1 MARCP
6 TESRTHTGWW
16 GSTMIEVLGYTFMQ
30 RALIAGLLV
39 AVLCSA
45 VGMFVVL
52 KRLAFI
58 GVGVSHASF
67 GGVAIGFFLG
77 IDPLLSALV
86 FSTGMAV
93 LIGWMSRTGR
103 MSEDSA
109 IGIMFSVSMALGV
122 LLVGLTTGYTVDL
135 FGYLFGNILSVTS
148 EDLLYTLALSAI
160 VLGCVGAFY
169 HQLVY
174 LSFDEEGARASGV
187 PVGALYYML
196 LVLIALTVVVAIKV
210 VGIVL
215 VSALLIIPAAS
226 SLQVLGRLR
235 SCMIAATGLGIFS
248 VLSGLVGSYYFD
260 LATGGTIV
268 LVCGLLFALSFAI
281 GRMR

>member
-1 MARCP
+1 
-6 TESRTHTGWW
+6 
-16 GSTMIEVLGYTFMQ
+16 MIEVLGYTFMQ